1 MEVVVL
7 RRPDHGRVHRRLPE
21 VEELLD
27 LDPIR
32 QIRRI
37 PVDPFVGSEIR
48 RGRGRGRGDEPEDG
62 SRLSEKE
69 ITFPGLRKL
78 DLKNRFQFKKI
89 FIYF

>member
-7 RRPDHGRVHRRLPE
+7 RRADHGRIHGRLPE

-48 RGRGRGRGDEPEDG
+48 RGRGDEPEDG

-69 ITFPGLRKL
+69 FTFPGLRKL

>member
-7 RRPDHGRVHRRLPE
+7 RRPDHGRVHGRLPE

-48 RGRGRGRGDEPEDG
+48 RGRGRGDEPEDG